1 MTDRGVDRDLLAE
14 AYRRML
20 RIRRFE
26 ETVLQLTKRGQIA
39 GSTHV
44 TIGQEAEVVGA
55 CMALRTDDLI
65 TGTHRSHGHPIAK
78 GAAIGALFAELLGKQ
93 TGICK
98 GRGGSMHLA
107 DFSVGCLGE
116 TAIVGSGIPV
126 AVGAALS
133 AQQRD
138 ADSVA
143 LAFFGDGAINTG
155 AFHEAVNL
163 AAVWSLPVIFHC
175 ENNQYALTTPFRHAN
190 RIESV
195 AVRGAGYGIPG
206 MSVDGQDFLAVY
218 DAVSTAVARARAG
231 QGPTLIEAV
240 TYRFRDHSEL
250 GRITLNYRTA
260 EEVER
265 WTQRDPLRTFPSW
278 LVTDGGFTDQELK
291 QVESEVE
298 DEVAAALEFATS
310 SPYPDADTVGDY
322 LWASPIGGSA

>member
-1 MTDRGVDRDLLAE
+1 MNDRAFLEE
-14 AYRRML
+14 AYRRMV

-55 CMALRTDDLI
+55 CMALRADDLI

-78 GAAIGALFAELLGKQ
+78 GAAVGRLFAELLGKEA
-93 TGICK
+93 GICR

-133 AQQRD
+133 AQQRGT
-138 ADSVA
+138 DSVA

-163 AAVWSLPVIFHC
+163 ASVWSLPVVFHC